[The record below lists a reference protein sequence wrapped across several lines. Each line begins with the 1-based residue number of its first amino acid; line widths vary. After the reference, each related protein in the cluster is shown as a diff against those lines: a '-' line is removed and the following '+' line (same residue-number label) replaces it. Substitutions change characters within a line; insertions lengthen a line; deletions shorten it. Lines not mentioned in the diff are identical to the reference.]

1 MNVRILH
8 VKIKEPV
15 STVTAP
21 TLVTVQTVGRGITVK
36 KMLMNVEWTLVRTMG
51 RASIHRVHMAVL
63 ARSGGLGIFVIRM

>member
-36 KMLMNVEWTLVRTMG
+36 KVTCPL
-51 RASIHRVHMAVL
+51 SI
-63 ARSGGLGIFVIRM
+63 II